1 MASEYLITL
10 ADPGQIPTLLKRG
23 FLNGRSEPRIAFVG
37 RSNVGKSSLINSL
50 LEQKIARV
58 SSMPGKTKS
67 IHFFLWQDQRKIVAD
82 LPGYG
87 FAKVAQ
93 SEKNAW
99 VRLLDS
105 YFSADKALE
114 CVLLL
119 FDSRHGPTD
128 QDLEALEFFAK
139 KGIPIQ
145 IVLTK
150 IDQLKTQSER
160 AKRKREILEVLSA
173 FGVDDSD
180 LAWVSVKDK
189 KSIAMLRE
197 RLK

>member
-1 MASEYLITL
+1 MQSWYL
-10 ADPGQIPTLLKRG
+10 
-23 FLNGRSEPRIAFVG
+23 V
-37 RSNVGKSSLINSL
+37 
-50 LEQKIARV
+50 
-58 SSMPGKTKS
+58 
-67 IHFFLWQDQRKIVAD
+67 D

-99 VRLLDS
+99 IHLLDS

-128 QDLEALEFFAK
+128 QDLEALEFFADQ
-139 KGIPIQ
+139 GIPIQ

-150 IDQLKTQSER
+150 TDQLKTQSER
-160 AKRKREILEVLSA
+160 ATRKREILEALSA
-173 FGVDDSD
+173 YTLTASD
-180 LAWVSVKDK
+180 LVWVSVKDK
-189 KSIAMLRE
+189 KSIAVLRE

>member
-1 MASEYLITL
+1 MPSEYLITL

-23 FLNGRSEPRIAFVG
+23 FLHGHSEPRIAFVG
-37 RSNVGKSSLINSL
+37 RSNVGKSSLINAL

-58 SSMPGKTKS
+58 SAMPGKTKA
-67 IHFFLWQDQRKIVAD
+67 IHFFLWQDLRKIVAD

-87 FAKVAQ
+87 FAKVAH

-119 FDSRHGPTD
+119 FDSRHGPTE
-128 QDLEALEFFAK
+128 QDLEALEFFAN

-150 IDQLKTQSER
+150 TDQLKNQSDR
-160 AKRKREILEVLSA
+160 AKRKREILEALSPYTLEA
-173 FGVDDSD
+173 ED

-189 KSIAMLRE
+189 KSIAILRE